1 VSAGKILLVEDDA
14 DLRFAYELIL
24 KHEGYDVLVARNGKE
39 ALGVL
44 TSHDPQLIL
53 LDIFMPIMDGR
64 QFLEELK
71 PSQREKYA
79 IVVCSNTSEDEIIR
93 MVTQLGAMEVVLK
106 ASLDPSGLL
115 ILVASYMQSR
125 TST

>member
-1 VSAGKILLVEDDA
+1 
-14 DLRFAYELIL
+14 
-24 KHEGYDVLVARNGKE
+24 
-39 ALGVL
+39 
-44 TSHDPQLIL
+44 
-53 LDIFMPIMDGR
+53 MPIMDGR